1 MYIALRPCAQYGALM
16 GTDEGG
22 GDSQVA
28 LLLRVA
34 RTPGLRRV
42 QLAFAAFAFSEHAT
56 WLAVLVYAL
65 QHGGAREVGIVAVA
79 QLIPGIIGAPFAA
92 YAGDRCRPQRA
103 LAFGYAAQAVSM
115 AATAAAMAAGWSM
128 AAYIAATCAATCI
141 TFTRPVMGSLLP
153 VITHSPRDLV
163 AANVVAGLIE
173 QVGVFAGPL
182 AAGVLMGV
190 WSPTAVFVVA
200 AAAVGYASASVL
212 FIDALDDAPDRPPVG
227 ADDVMG
233 QIFAGFSTLR
243 THRRLRAL
251 VILGAS
257 AGLVKGVGDVIF
269 VTFADARL
277 DGGGNQAGWLA
288 AAYGAGAI
296 CGAAGTT
303 RLVRSARVDRQYLS
317 AAVFVAA
324 ALLGLA
330 LIGQLGPALAAFALM
345 GAGETILQ
353 LTTSVTIQRN
363 APSDVL
369 ARVFGVLEGLNM
381 GAIALGSLAV
391 TVLVAATSMGGA
403 FVILAA
409 TLFIFV
415 VAGVLRLRRQGA
427 GLPLADEAIVQR
439 LIADPLFAPLSA
451 PMVERLARGAEPM
464 TVEAGA
470 VVFAQGD
477 HGDRYYLV
485 TVGSAAVTIDGEH
498 VSILGPGDTFGEIAL
513 VRDIPRTATVSASTT
528 LQLLAIPRNDF
539 LEAVTG
545 HPRSRSAADATI
557 KRFLG
562 TENDDS

>member
-1 MYIALRPCAQYGALM
+1 M

-22 GDSQVA
+22 GRSQFA

-42 QLAFAAFAFSEHAT
+42 QLAFAAFAFSENAT
-56 WLAVLVYAL
+56 WLAILVYAL
-65 QHGGAREVGIVAVA
+65 QRGGAREVGLVAVA

-92 YAGDRCRPQRA
+92 YAGDRFRPQRA
-103 LAFGYAAQAVSM
+103 LSFGYAAQAISM
-115 AATAAAMAAGWSM
+115 AATAAAMTAGWSI

-163 AANVVAGLIE
+163 ASNVVAGLIE

-182 AAGVLMGV
+182 VAGVLMGV

-212 FIDALDDAPDRPPVG
+212 FIDALDDAPDRPVVG
-227 ADDVMG
+227 ASAVLG
-233 QIFAGFSTLR
+233 EVFAGFSTLR

-251 VILGAS
+251 VVLGAS
-257 AGLVKGVGDVIF
+257 AGLVKGIGDVIF

-277 DGGGNQAGWLA
+277 DGSNQAGWLA
-288 AAYGAGAI
+288 AAYGVGAI
-296 CGAAGTT
+296 CGATGTT
-303 RLVRSARVDRQYLS
+303 RLVRSARVDHQYLS
-317 AAVFVAA
+317 AAVFAAA
-324 ALLGLA
+324 ALIGLA
-330 LIGQLGPALAAFALM
+330 VIGQLGPALAAFALM

-353 LTTSVTIQRN
+353 LTTSVSVQRD

-369 ARVFGVLEGLNM
+369 ARVFGILEGLKM

-391 TVLVAATSMGGA
+391 TVLVAATSVGGA
-403 FVILAA
+403 LVILAA

-415 VAGVLRLRRQGA
+415 VTGIFRLGRHDA

-451 PMVERLARGAEPM
+451 PMVERLARGAQPM
-464 TVEAGA
+464 TLDAGEI
-470 VVFAQGD
+470 VFTQGE
-477 HGDRYYLV
+477 HGDRYYLI
-485 TVGSAAVTIDGEH
+485 TAGSAAVAIDGEH
-498 VSILGPGDTFGEIAL
+498 VSALGPGDTFGEIAL
-513 VRDIPRTATVSASTT
+513 VRDIPRTATVAATTT
-528 LQLLAIPRNDF
+528 LELLAVPRDDF

-557 KRFLG
+557 ARLLGNRFLD
-562 TENDDS
+562 TETEES

>member
-1 MYIALRPCAQYGALM
+1 M
-16 GTDEGG
+16 GTDESGG
-22 GDSQVA
+22 GSQVA

-56 WLAVLVYAL
+56 WLAILVYAL
-65 QHGGAREVGIVAVA
+65 QRGGAREVGIVAVA

-92 YAGDRCRPQRA
+92 YAGDRFRPQRA
-103 LAFGYAAQAVSM
+103 LAFGYAAQAISM
-115 AATAAAMAAGWSM
+115 AATAAAMTAGWSLV
-128 AAYIAATCAATCI
+128 AYIAATCAATCI

-190 WSPTAVFVVA
+190 WSPTAVFVLG

-212 FIDALDDAPDRPPVG
+212 FIDALDDAPDHPPVG

-277 DGGGNQAGWLA
+277 DGSNQAGWLA
-288 AAYGAGAI
+288 AAYGLGAI

-303 RLVRSARVDRQYLS
+303 RMVRSARVDRQYLW
-317 AAVFVAA
+317 AAVFAAA
-324 ALLGLA
+324 ALVGLA
-330 LIGQLGPALAAFALM
+330 IIGQLGPALAAFALM

-353 LTTSVTIQRN
+353 LTTSVSIQRN

-369 ARVFGVLEGLNM
+369 ARVFGILEGLNM

-391 TVLVAATSMGGA
+391 TVLVAATSVGGA
-403 FVILAA
+403 FVVLAA
-409 TLFIFV
+409 ALLIFV
-415 VAGVLRLRRQGA
+415 VTGVLRLRRHGT
-427 GLPLADEAIVQR
+427 GLPLPDESIVQR

-464 TVEAGA
+464 TVEADTI
-470 VVFAQGD
+470 VFAQGE

-485 TVGSAAVTIDGEH
+485 TVGNAAVTIDGQH
-498 VSILGPGDTFGEIAL
+498 VSTLGSGDTFGEIAL
-513 VRDIPRTATVSASTT
+513 VRDIPRTATVAATTT
-528 LQLLAIPRNDF
+528 LQLLAIPRDDF

-545 HPRSRSAADATI
+545 HPRSRSAADATVN
-557 KRFLG
+557 RFLG
-562 TENDDS
+562 SRVLGTETEDS

>member
-1 MYIALRPCAQYGALM
+1 M
-16 GTDEGG
+16 GTDESGG
-22 GDSQVA
+22 GSQVA

-42 QLAFAAFAFSEHAT
+42 QLAFAAFAFCEHAT
-56 WLAVLVYAL
+56 WLAILVYAL
-65 QHGGAREVGIVAVA
+65 QRGGAREVGIVAVA

-92 YAGDRCRPQRA
+92 YAGDRFRPQRA
-103 LAFGYAAQAVSM
+103 LAFGYAAQAISM
-115 AATAAAMAAGWSM
+115 AATAAAMTAGWSLV
-128 AAYIAATCAATCI
+128 AYIAATCAATCI

-190 WSPTAVFVVA
+190 WSPTAVFVLG

-212 FIDALDDAPDRPPVG
+212 FVDALDDAPDRPPVG

-277 DGGGNQAGWLA
+277 DGSNQAGWLA
-288 AAYGAGAI
+288 AAYGLGAI

-303 RLVRSARVDRQYLS
+303 RMVRSARVDRQYLS
-317 AAVFVAA
+317 AAVFAAA
-324 ALLGLA
+324 ALVGLA
-330 LIGQLGPALAAFALM
+330 IIGQLGPALAAFALM

-353 LTTSVTIQRN
+353 LTTSVSIQRN

-369 ARVFGVLEGLNM
+369 ARVFGILEGLNM

-391 TVLVAATSMGGA
+391 TVLVAATSVGGA
-403 FVILAA
+403 FVVLAA
-409 TLFIFV
+409 ALLIFV
-415 VAGVLRLRRQGA
+415 VTGVLRLRRHGT
-427 GLPLADEAIVQR
+427 GLPLPDESIVQR

-464 TVEAGA
+464 TVEADTI
-470 VVFAQGD
+470 VFAQGE

-485 TVGSAAVTIDGEH
+485 TVGNAAVTIDGQH
-498 VSILGPGDTFGEIAL
+498 VSTLGPGDTFGEIAL
-513 VRDIPRTATVSASTT
+513 VRDIPRTATVAATTT
-528 LQLLAIPRNDF
+528 LQLLAIPRDDF

-545 HPRSRSAADATI
+545 HPRSRSAADATVN
-557 KRFLG
+557 RFLGSRVLG
-562 TENDDS
+562 TENEDS

>member
-1 MYIALRPCAQYGALM
+1 M
-16 GTDEGG
+16 GMDEGG
-22 GDSQVA
+22 RGSQVA

-42 QLAFAAFAFSEHAT
+42 QLAYATFAFSENAT
-56 WLAVLVYAL
+56 WLAILVYAL
-65 QHGGAREVGIVAVA
+65 QRGGAREVGVVAVV

-92 YAGDRCRPQRA
+92 YAGDRFRPQRA
-103 LAFGYAAQAVSM
+103 LAFGYATQAVSM

-128 AAYIAATCAATCI
+128 VAYVAATCVATCA

-153 VITHSPRDLV
+153 VITHTPRDLV

-173 QVGVFAGPL
+173 QVEVFTGPL

-212 FIDALDDAPDRPPVG
+212 FIDALDDAPDRSAVD
-227 ADDVMG
+227 ANDVMG

-243 THRRLRAL
+243 THHRLRAL

-257 AGLVKGVGDVIF
+257 AGLVKGVSDVIF

-277 DGGGNQAGWLA
+277 DGGSTQAAWLA
-288 AAYGAGAI
+288 AAYGLGAI

-303 RLVRSARVDRQYLS
+303 RLVRSIRVDRQHIS
-317 AAVFVAA
+317 AAVLAAA

-330 LIGQLGPALAAFALM
+330 TIGRLGPALAVFALM

-363 APSDVL
+363 APSEVL
-369 ARVFGVLEGLNM
+369 ARIFGILEGLKM
-381 GAIALGSLAV
+381 GAIAIGSLAV
-391 TVLVAATSMGGA
+391 TVLVAHTSLGTA

-409 TLFIFV
+409 TLFLFV
-415 VAGVLRLRRQGA
+415 VAGVLRLRRHGD

-439 LIADPLFAPLSA
+439 LIEDPLFAPLSA
-451 PMVERLARGAEPM
+451 PMVERLAREAEPI
-464 TVEAGA
+464 TVEAGEL
-470 VVFAQGD
+470 VFAQGD

-485 TVGSAAVTIDGEH
+485 TTGAAAVTIDGEH
-498 VSILGPGDTFGEIAL
+498 VGTVGPGDTFGEIAL
-513 VRDIPRTATVSASTT
+513 VRDIPRTATVAATAT
-528 LQLLAIPRNDF
+528 LQLLAIPRDGF

-562 TENDDS
+562 TETEGD

>member
-1 MYIALRPCAQYGALM
+1 M
-16 GTDEGG
+16 GTDESGG
-22 GDSQVA
+22 GSQVA

-56 WLAVLVYAL
+56 WLAILVYAL
-65 QHGGAREVGIVAVA
+65 QRGGAREVGIVAVA

-92 YAGDRCRPQRA
+92 YAGDRFRPQRA
-103 LAFGYAAQAVSM
+103 LAFGYAAQAISM
-115 AATAAAMAAGWSM
+115 AATAAAMTAGWSLV
-128 AAYIAATCAATCI
+128 AYIAATCAATCI

-190 WSPTAVFVVA
+190 WSPTAVFVLG

-212 FIDALDDAPDRPPVG
+212 FVDALDDAPDRPPVG

-277 DGGGNQAGWLA
+277 DGSNQAGWLA
-288 AAYGAGAI
+288 AAYGLGAI

-303 RLVRSARVDRQYLS
+303 RMVRSARVDRQYLS
-317 AAVFVAA
+317 AAVFAAA
-324 ALLGLA
+324 ALVGLA
-330 LIGQLGPALAAFALM
+330 IIGQLGPALAAFALM

-353 LTTSVTIQRN
+353 LTTSVSIQRN

-369 ARVFGVLEGLNM
+369 ARVFGILEGLNM

-391 TVLVAATSMGGA
+391 TVLVAATSVGGA
-403 FVILAA
+403 FVVLAA
-409 TLFIFV
+409 ALLIFV
-415 VAGVLRLRRQGA
+415 VTGVLRLRRHGT
-427 GLPLADEAIVQR
+427 GLPLPDESIVQR

-464 TVEAGA
+464 TVEADTI
-470 VVFAQGD
+470 VFAQGE

-485 TVGSAAVTIDGEH
+485 TVGNAAVTIDGQH
-498 VSILGPGDTFGEIAL
+498 VSTLGPGDTFGEIAL
-513 VRDIPRTATVSASTT
+513 VRDISRTATVAATTT
-528 LQLLAIPRNDF
+528 LQLLAIPRDDF

-545 HPRSRSAADATI
+545 HPRSRSAADATVN
-557 KRFLG
+557 RFLGSRVLG
-562 TENDDS
+562 TENEDS